1 MEIVLAPSM
10 KKEFVMF
17 VENLIVENRPDFKIQ
32 KTLSAMRIA
41 GKSFSIN
48 RIGHIDKGHI
58 DSRNNNDYVIGV
70 RLTDSFHRRIR

>member
-1 MEIVLAPSM
+1 M

-17 VENLIVENRPDFKIQ
+17 VENLIVESRPDFKIQ
-32 KTLSAMRIA
+32 KALSARRIA

-48 RIGHIDKGHI
+48 RIGHI

>member
-48 RIGHIDKGHI
+48 RIGHID
-58 DSRNNNDYVIGV
+58 SRNNNDYVI
-70 RLTDSFHRRIR
+70 RMSLNDSFHRRIR

>member
-17 VENLIVENRPDFKIQ
+17 VKNLIVENRPDFKIQ

-48 RIGHIDKGHI
+48 RIGHID
-58 DSRNNNDYVIGV
+58 SRNNNDYVIEV
-70 RLTDSFHRRIR
+70 SLTDSFHRRIR

>member
-48 RIGHIDKGHI
+48 WIGHI
-58 DSRNNNDYVIGV
+58 DSRNNNDYVIEV
-70 RLTDSFHRRIR
+70 SLTDSFHRRIR